1 MGFLPDPN
9 ETYKRFNKNNY
20 KTFTIN
26 GISLHPLADIK
37 TTNPINF
44 SQEITNYTTV
54 GRDKIYQSLSPTIL
68 SEIQKMIDKSRPNQ
82 SIELL
87 DNSLSRF
94 SMQNG
99 KCAIS
104 GIPLAAE
111 TLRCHHIIPKHLGGT
126 DKFNNIVIVDI
137 FVHKLIH
144 ATNLLTI
151 NKCLYILKLKPKQLE
166 KLNKLRSTRNLET
179 I

>member
-1 MGFLPDPN
+1 MEFLPDTN

-20 KTFTIN
+20 KTFTVN
-26 GISLHPLADIK
+26 GVSLHPLGDIK
-37 TTNPINF
+37 TTYPTNF
-44 SQEITNYTTV
+44 SQEITNYTSA
-54 GRDKIYQSLSPTIL
+54 GREKTYQSLSSTIL
-68 SEIQKMIDKSRPNQ
+68 SEIQKMIDETSPNQ
-82 SIELL
+82 SIEFL
-87 DNSLSRF
+87 DNSISKF
-94 SMQNG
+94 SMQKG

-104 GIPLAAE
+104 GLPLTAE
-111 TLRCHHIIPKHLGGT
+111 TLSCHQIIPKHLGGT

-151 NKCLYILKLKPKQLE
+151 NKCLHILKLKPKQLE

>member
-1 MGFLPDPN
+1 MEFLPDPN
-9 ETYKRFNKNNY
+9 ETYRRFNKNNY

-26 GISLHPLADIK
+26 GVALHPLADIK
-37 TTNPINF
+37 TTKPINF
-44 SQEITNYTTV
+44 SQELSNYTTV
-54 GRDKIYQSLSPTIL
+54 GREKTYKGLSSTIL
-68 SEIQKMIDKSRPNQ
+68 MEIQKMICQIKPNQ
-82 SIELL
+82 SIEFL
-87 DNSLSRF
+87 DNSVSKF

-104 GIPLAAE
+104 RLPLTSE
-111 TLRCHHIIPKHLGGT
+111 TLSCHHIIPKHLGGT
-126 DKFNNIVIVDI
+126 DMFNNIVIVDN

-144 ATNLLTI
+144 ATNTLMI

-166 KLNKLRSTRNLET
+166 KLNKLRSARNLET